1 MAKPRSFKLWFTL
14 LLVAALAGGGYYF
27 YKVRSAPAPVSFLSV
42 KVGRSNIVQTVTAT
56 GGLQPVSTVEVGSQI
71 SGLVFEVLVDFND
84 PVKKGQVLARIDP
97 ATYESRVRQA
107 QAELANTRANHDLV
121 KLNADRI
128 RSLRDRDLVSQQEL
142 DTSLAQLAQAEA
154 QLLIRNAAVEN
165 ARVDLNRC
173 TITSPIDGVVLT
185 RQIVAG
191 KTVAASL
198 NAPVLF
204 TLVEDLRRMQ
214 IEAAV
219 SEADV
224 GAVEIGMTANFTV
237 DAYPERRFRGTV
249 RQVRNTPV
257 REQNVITY
265 TTIID
270 VANDDLR
277 LKPGMTANVSI
288 VIQERDNILTVPN
301 TALRARIPAE
311 LIIAAPVKNDSPQAP
326 TPEANLAALLA
337 ELGHAGGRP
346 TPVLMQ
352 RVRALAEE
360 RGLEIPARRGGGG
373 NTGGPAG
380 GISTRVVYR
389 LPATPEPKQVNA
401 VTARF
406 GITDGVTT
414 EVIDGLAEGDAIV
427 TSVISAAEAAPAA
440 TSSPFGAPGRR

>member
-1 MAKPRSFKLWFTL
+1 MAKPRSLKLWFTFIL
-14 LLVAALAGGGYYF
+14 LAAFAGGGYYL
-27 YKVRSAPAPVSFLSV
+27 YKVRTAPEPVSFLSV
-42 KVGRSNIVQTVTAT
+42 KVGRGNIVQTVTAT

-97 ATYESRVRQA
+97 ASFESRVRQA
-107 QAELANTRANHDLV
+107 RAELANTRANYDLV
-121 KLNADRI
+121 KLNSERI
-128 RSLRDRDLVSQQEL
+128 RSLRENDLVSQQEL

-165 ARVDLNRC
+165 ALVDLNRC

-204 TLVEDLRRMQ
+204 TLVDDLRRMQ

-224 GAVEIGMTANFTV
+224 GSVEIGMTANFTV

-257 REQNVITY
+257 REQNVISY
-265 TTIID
+265 TTMID

-277 LKPGMTANVSI
+277 LKPGMTANVAI
-288 VIQERDNILTVPN
+288 VIRERENILTLPN

-311 LIIAAPVKNDSPQAP
+311 LIITPPAKAGSPRAA

-337 ELGHAGGRP
+337 ELGHTGGRP
-346 TPVLMQ
+346 TPAVMQ
-352 RVRALAEE
+352 RARSLAEE
-360 RGLEIPARRGGGG
+360 RGLEIPARRGGA
-373 NTGGPAG
+373 AG
-380 GISTRVVYR
+380 GVSTRVVYR
-389 LPATPEPKQVNA
+389 LPATPAAAKVTA

-406 GITDGVTT
+406 GITDGVST
-414 EVIDGLAEGDAIV
+414 EIIDGLAEGDSIV
-427 TSVISAAEAAPAA
+427 TSVISAAEAEPAGA
-440 TSSPFGAPGRR
+440 AANPFGGPGRR

>member
-1 MAKPRSFKLWFTL
+1 MAKPRSYKLWLTL
-14 LLVAALAGGGYYF
+14 IVLAAFAGGGYYF
-27 YKVRSAPAPVSFLSV
+27 YTVRSTPEPISFLSV

-71 SGLVFEVLVDFND
+71 SGLVFQVLVDFND
-84 PVKKGQVLARIDP
+84 PVTKGQVLARIDP

-107 QAELANTRANHDLV
+107 QAELANTRANYDLV
-121 KLNADRI
+121 KLNSDRI
-128 RSLRDRDLVSQQEL
+128 RLLRESDLVSQQEL

-173 TITSPIDGVVLT
+173 TITSPIDGIVLT

-204 TLVEDLRRMQ
+204 TLVDDLRRMQ

-224 GAVEIGMTANFTV
+224 GTVEVGMTANFTV
-237 DAYPERRFRGTV
+237 DAYPDRRFRGTV
-249 RQVRNTPV
+249 KQVRNTPV

-270 VANDDLR
+270 VTNDDLR
-277 LKPGMTANVSI
+277 LKPGMTANVAI
-288 VIQERDNILTVPN
+288 VIQERDNVLTVPN
-301 TALRARIPAE
+301 TALRARVPAE
-311 LIIAAPVKNDSPQAP
+311 LVIAPTVKVDAVQKP
-326 TPEANLAALLA
+326 TPEANLDTLLA
-337 ELGHAGGRP
+337 ELGHNGGRP

-352 RVRALAEE
+352 RVRSLAEE
-360 RGLEIPARRGGGG
+360 RGLELPARRGGGG
-373 NTGGPAG
+373 GSAN

-389 LPATPEPKQVNA
+389 LPTTPAPAKVNA

-406 GITDGVTT
+406 GITDGVST
-414 EVIDGLAEGDAIV
+414 EVIDGLADGDGIV
-427 TSVISAAEAAPAA
+427 TGVLSAAEAVPSGS
-440 TSSPFGAPGRR
+440 SSPFGAPGRR